1 MEKVHTEAEPA
12 RTKEVSKNYR
22 IYVLAILTLV
32 YTFNFIDRQILVIL
46 QESVKAEL
54 QLSDAQLGLLTGLAF
69 AVFYVS
75 LGIPIAR
82 WADRGNRRDIIALA
96 ITVWSGMTVLCGMAQ
111 NYLQLLLYRIG
122 VGVGEAGCSPP
133 AHSMISDYFPP
144 QQRATAMSVYSM
156 GVYIG
161 ILAGFLIGGWVNQM
175 FGWRM
180 AFFLVGAPG
189 LLVAL
194 VLRLT
199 VREPV
204 RGMYDGGTEA
214 APPSFRA
221 TMAALWQ
228 LRSFRY
234 FSLGTALAAFTS
246 YGIGNFMPSFLIRFH
261 GFDSLQ
267 TGASLALAS
276 GIGGGL
282 GTICGGIIADRKGA
296 ADKRWY
302 LWVSVITQIMNVPL
316 ILAGLFAGGA
326 TAALVFIFCAT
337 FTGACYLGPTLAIT
351 HTLVKPRM
359 RAMASAVLFLIL
371 NLIGLGFG
379 PLTVGLLSD
388 FLVATHGAESLRYSM
403 AIVALMALVAALCFF
418 MGARRLPG
426 DLARS

>member
-1 MEKVHTEAEPA
+1 MEEATREA
-12 RTKEVSKNYR
+12 AFNRTADTSNGYR
-22 IYVLAILTLV
+22 RYVLFILTLV

-82 WADRGNRRDIIALA
+82 WADRGNRRNIVALA
-96 ITVWSGMTVLCGMAQ
+96 IAVWSGMTVLCGLVQ
-111 NYLQLLLYRIG
+111 NYIQLLLCRIG

-133 AHSMISDYFPP
+133 AHSMISDYYPP
-144 QQRATAMSVYSM
+144 QKRATAMAIYSM

-161 ILAGFLIGGWVNQM
+161 ILLGFLVGGWVNQV
-175 FGWRM
+175 FGWRA
-180 AFFLVGAPG
+180 AFFVVGAPG
-189 LLVAL
+189 LLIAL
-194 VLRLT
+194 VVRWT
-199 VREPV
+199 VREPL
-204 RGMYDGGTEA
+204 RGMHDGVSDE
-214 APPSFRA
+214 APPSFA
-221 TMAALWQ
+221 DTLMSLWR

-234 FSLGTALAAFTS
+234 FSFGTALAAFTS

-261 GFDSLQ
+261 DFDSMQ

-276 GIGGGL
+276 GVGGGL
-282 GTICGGIIADRKGA
+282 GTICGGLWADRKGT

-302 LWVSVITQIMNVPL
+302 LWVSVITLIINVPL
-316 ILAGLFAGGA
+316 VLAALFAGQSLV
-326 TAALVFIFCAT
+326 ALAFVFLAT

-388 FLVATHGAESLRYSM
+388 FLAASLGGASLRYAM
-403 AIVALMALVAALCFF
+403 AIVAVVGLAAALCFF
-418 MGARRLPG
+418 IGARRLPG
-426 DLARS
+426 DLARA